1 MQRWHLAFF
10 PWVNSGS
17 IFFAPPLFTKA
28 PKWLFLCLCRETNW
42 SGCKWKELLFIH
54 KQGASSQDPSQLVS
68 LQYSGWD
75 QNAKQSPWAFHQSAA
90 FVRLWSPQGLL
101 PCSSSF
107 YILGCLV
114 VFSHM
119 NKEFTGEKKKKKQS
133 QNLIPAEKHGKSNHS
148 SSTKPLVK
156 CQQETVQ
163 RCSSLCLQRPTQAQ
177 VLQGVH
183 LYTEKGPG
191 LQPSLQALSIL
202 KDSAAPF
209 TTILVQGTS
218 LS

>member
-1 MQRWHLAFF
+1 MERAALHSQAGCIFPGSFTASLLTILGMRSECKAESLSLSSVCCLCQALVTSGASLLFQFFLHLGLFGCFF
-10 PWVNSGS
+10 PHEQRVYRR
-17 IFFAPPLFTKA
+17 K
-28 PKWLFLCLCRETNW
+28 
-42 SGCKWKELLFIH
+42 
-54 KQGASSQDPSQLVS
+54 
-68 LQYSGWD
+68 
-75 QNAKQSPWAFHQSAA
+75 
-90 FVRLWSPQGLL
+90 
-101 PCSSSF
+101 
-107 YILGCLV
+107 
-114 VFSHM
+114 
-119 NKEFTGEKKKKKQS
+119 KKKKKQS

-163 RCSSLCLQRPTQAQ
+163 KCSSLCLQRPTQAQ